1 MVSAKPA
8 SVTERRRSRRG
19 LKMPD
24 SFKEKRAKAGTK
36 GLSQLEMDA
45 QLIREKTARL
55 RELRLAKEAANGGA
69 AARAPARNSAPA
81 AKKNKARKSG
91 EKGPSL
97 SDWLDTQQNQGRRG

>member
-1 MVSAKPA
+1 MVGGKPA
-8 SVTERRRSRRG
+8 SVTERRRSKRG
-19 LKMPD
+19 LTMPD
-24 SFKEKRAKAGTK
+24 SFKEKRQKSK
-36 GLSQLEMDA
+36 VMSQLEMDA

-69 AARAPARNSAPA
+69 AVRAPVRSSTPA
-81 AKKNKARKSG
+81 AKKKKARKSG